1 MKKKSTCAS
10 CKNGCMRCMPK
21 GHVELMTMLL
31 VVVFGL
37 VTVMTIANFRMRA
50 QQEII
55 VQQAQQ
61 IESLK

>member
-1 MKKKSTCAS
+1 
-10 CKNGCMRCMPK
+10 MPK